1 MKKLKIAAALF
12 VCLIA
17 IGIYFLLSRYL
28 ANEEISFLGS
38 SRLQR
43 VLVIDLEVKNHQSL
57 PRFLP
62 ESTGFLVIHA
72 EKAPQEHRED
82 ILESKR
88 IFEQLKQQHK
98 NSITASDLLYSQM
111 EVLFL
116 QKNVMGLRAHYVS
129 LAAIQ
134 IRTLF
139 FDADYL
145 RYFLPLYTDRSP
157 HAAGYAV
164 LADGRRC
171 AIHDILVEKDE

>member
-1 MKKLKIAAALF
+1 MKKLKIAAAFF
-12 VCLIA
+12 VFLIA
-17 IGIYFLLSRYL
+17 IGIYLLLNRYL
-28 ANEEISFLGS
+28 TNEEISFLGS

-43 VLVIDLEVKNHQSL
+43 VLVIDLEVKTHQSL

-82 ILESKR
+82 ILETKH
-88 IFEQLKQQHK
+88 IFEQLQQSHK
-98 NSITASDLLYSQM
+98 NSVTVSDPLYPQI

-116 QKNVMGLRAHYVS
+116 QKKVMGLRAHYVS
-129 LAAIQ
+129 LAELQ

-145 RYFLPLYTDRSP
+145 RYFLPLYTDRAP
-157 HAAGYAV
+157 HAAGYAM
-164 LADGRRC
+164 LADGRQC
-171 AIHDILVEKDE
+171 AIHDILVE